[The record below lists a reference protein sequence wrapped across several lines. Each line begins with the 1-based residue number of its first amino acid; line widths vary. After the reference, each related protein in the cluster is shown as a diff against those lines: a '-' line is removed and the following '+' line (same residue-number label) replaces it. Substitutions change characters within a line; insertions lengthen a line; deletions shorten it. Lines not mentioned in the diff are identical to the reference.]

1 MQFHGK
7 RVSPSLSW
15 SAFPAHRSCAGSDLR
30 PRPDLRSFPQLTLL
44 MCQVTSVLG
53 GAEGGSRRRLATVAR
68 LSEAFG
74 GLPLV
79 TAPDHGGSLPSSLC
93 RPVQRDSRC
102 NFISSRCSKA
112 RTSFQWKPRFRQWI
126 SAVST
131 DSATTSKNS
140 ARR

>member
-53 GAEGGSRRRLATVAR
+53 GAEGGSRRRLATAAR
-68 LSEAFG
+68 LSQAFG

-79 TAPDHGGSLPSSLC
+79 TAPRSWRLP
-93 RPVQRDSRC
+93 P
-102 NFISSRCSKA
+102 FHYA
-112 RTSFQWKPRFRQWI
+112 GRFSEI
-126 SAVST
+126 A
-131 DSATTSKNS
+131 DATLSV
-140 ARR
+140 R